1 VREPGEGVL
10 NIEIDENVITLLGD
24 VDMDTV
30 DDVLGSLAKLEGTV
44 VLDVGGVTF
53 LDSTGLQSLLR
64 ARDQARGRGDELVLR
79 RPSPAVSRVLD
90 VTDMWETFVVE
101 R

>member
-1 VREPGEGVL
+1 MREPGEGVL

-30 DDVLGSLAKLEGTV
+30 DDVVGSLANLDGTV
-44 VLDVGGVTF
+44 ILDLGGVTF

-64 ARDQARGRGDELVLR
+64 ARDEARGRGEELVLR

-90 VTDMWETFVVE
+90 VTGMWETFVIE

>member
-1 VREPGEGVL
+1 MRDPGEGVL

-30 DDVLGSLAKLEGTV
+30 DDVVGSLANLHGTV

-64 ARDQARGRGDELVLR
+64 ARDEAHGRGDELVLR

>member
-1 VREPGEGVL
+1 VRDPGEGVL

-30 DDVLGSLAKLEGTV
+30 ADLVGSLENIRGTV
-44 VLDVGGVTF
+44 VLDVSGVTF

-64 ARDQARGRGDELVLR
+64 ARDEAHGRGDELVLR
-79 RPSPAVSRVLD
+79 RPSSVVSRVLD
-90 VTDMWETFVVE
+90 ITDMRETFVIE
-101 R
+101 P